1 MGSVEIDSAMRTVR
15 RDGQPVHLR
24 ARSFATLL
32 CLIENRGAVVT
43 KEILLD
49 TFWKDTNV
57 TENALVQSIKDI
69 RQALGDDPKNPCYLR
84 TVPKTGYSFIA
95 AVEVYA
101 AVEEH
106 VSTAPAAESG
116 TAVRGRPRL
125 AVTRGMGLAAGLLA
139 LLAIATT
146 IGFVR
151 RGQARNGTRAET
163 AWWKFDEGHGT
174 VAYDSSGSG
183 MQGSLNG
190 NPRWTEGKLGQALLL
205 DGFATFASGRQLD
218 GLPLGNAARTIAVW
232 VKPDVNLVDD
242 SGIFQYGTAGPV
254 PRGANFILALT
265 RRGNVSL
272 GSAVYSGT
280 VESSNT
286 VTDGEWHHVVG
297 AWDGEAAR
305 IFIDGALD
313 AAGKPAVK
321 PATGDSSGWTIGR
334 YLHDGTPFRGAIDD
348 VRAYRRALQPQE
360 VQALYRCSAR
370 EPDIV
375 LAGVSHYFLPVF
387 NDGPIVDRKTREIRN
402 AGTDFS
408 GVQFARSDGVCAAE
422 SLRGAETGQNL
433 RIQVE
438 LMVPSDP
445 AGHYTEAGPYFRS
458 RRAYAGEGLIGGT
471 SAGYFV
477 QLDSRGMVK
486 VRRLYPQ
493 AVVAFSS
500 APAAFDPAI
509 FHSLEVVAQGEVL
522 RVRLDHIELSFDQGG
537 RLTGSVAIPAE
548 WEKSTPRGK
557 NAGAAGIAFLSEDR
571 SRIGGQRARNIAVT
585 VF

>member
-1 MGSVEIDSAMRTVR
+1 MGSVEIDSAMRTVQ
-15 RDGQPVHLR
+15 RDGLPIHLR
-24 ARSFATLL
+24 ARSFATLI

-43 KEILLD
+43 KEVLLER
-49 TFWKDTNV
+49 FWKDTSV

-69 RQALGDDPKNPCYLR
+69 RQALGDDPKNPCYVR
-84 TVPKTGYSFIA
+84 TVPKAGYSFIA
-95 AVEVYA
+95 VVEEHT
-101 AVEEH
+101 AVEEQ
-106 VSTAPAAESG
+106 VLAPPAEPDS
-116 TAVRGRPRL
+116 AVRGRPRF

-139 LLAIATT
+139 LVGIATA

-151 RGQARNGTRAET
+151 TGQVPSATRAEA
-163 AWWKFDEGHGT
+163 AWWKFDEGHGK

-183 MQGSLNG
+183 LQGSLNG
-190 NPRWTEGKLGQALLL
+190 DPRWTEGKLGRALLL
-205 DGFATFASGRQLD
+205 DGATFASGAKMN
-218 GLPLGNAARTIAVW
+218 GLPLGNGARTIAVW

-242 SGIFQYGTAGPV
+242 SGIFHYGTAGTV
-254 PRGANFILALT
+254 PPAASFILALN
-265 RRGNVSL
+265 RRGHAAL
-272 GSAVYSGT
+272 AYAISGG
-280 VESSNT
+280 VESSSSIA
-286 VTDGEWHHVVG
+286 DGEWHHVVG
-297 AWDGEAAR
+297 TWDGEAAR
-305 IFIDGALD
+305 IFIDGGLD

-348 VRAYRRALQPQE
+348 VRVFRKALNPWE
-360 VQALYRCSAR
+360 VQAMYRCSSR

-375 LAGVSHYFLPVF
+375 FSGVSHYFLPVLY
-387 NDGPIVDRKTREIRN
+387 DGLIVDRKTREIRN
-402 AGTDFS
+402 AGTDLS

-422 SLRGAETGQNL
+422 SLVGAETGQNL

-458 RRAYAGEGLIGGT
+458 RRAYAGDGLIGGT

-477 QLDSRGMVK
+477 QLDSRGVVK

-500 APAAFDPAI
+500 APAAFDSDM

-522 RVRLDHIELSFDQGG
+522 RVRLDSRELSFDQGG
-537 RLTGSVAIPAE
+537 RLTGAVAIPPE
-548 WEKSTPRGK
+548 WEKSSPRGQ
-557 NAGAAGIAFLSEDR
+557 NAGAAGIAFLTGDR
-571 SRIGGQRARNIAVT
+571 GKIGGQRARNIAVT